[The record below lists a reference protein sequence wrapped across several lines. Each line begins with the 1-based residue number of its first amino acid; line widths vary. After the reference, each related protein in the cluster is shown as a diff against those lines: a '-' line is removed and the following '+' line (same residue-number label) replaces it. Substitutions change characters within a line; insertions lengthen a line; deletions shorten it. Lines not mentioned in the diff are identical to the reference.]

1 MVIFGDITLMDAS
14 YVCETIRELQGED
27 KKHHFGGPVM
37 MTAEVMEI
45 MQWLHS
51 HEGGNKDHSA
61 IAQYYEFMTG
71 M

>member
-1 MVIFGDITLMDAS
+1 MPLMFVKPS
-14 YVCETIRELQGED
+14 ENYKGRIKNIIL
-27 KKHHFGGPVM
+27 GGPVM

-71 M
+71 MKLGE